1 MRFNAEPLC
10 RILIVD
16 DQEVFRRILCALVA
30 SRVGWMTCGQASD
43 GVQAVKQA
51 KLLLPDVIIM
61 DVLMPIMNGIDAARI
76 IREEVPESRILII
89 SQDDPS
95 IVQRQTIEA
104 KAHGFLT
111 KADLPHDLL
120 PAIERI
126 LSGNGRSTTEKAS

>member
-1 MRFNAEPLC
+1 MTPTAKPGC

-16 DQEVFRRILCALVA
+16 DQEIFRRILCGLVA
-30 SRVGWMTCGQASD
+30 SRFGWMTCGQASD
-43 GVQAVKQA
+43 GLQAVKQA

-61 DVLMPIMNGIDAARI
+61 DVFMPIMNGIDAARI

-104 KAHGFLT
+104 KAQGFLA

-120 PAIERI
+120 PAVERI
-126 LSGNGRSTTEKAS
+126 LSENGRSTTEKAS